1 MLCSPV
7 PDPSGREVEEA
18 GEARAG
24 PCLLATEPIVI
35 VVPVEKNSTKSQLF
49 TN

>member
-1 MLCSPV
+1 MLRSPV
-7 PDPSGREVEEA
+7 LDHSGREVEEA
-18 GEARAG
+18 GAG
-24 PCLLATEPIVI
+24 PCLLALEPVVI